1 MMKFTVGF
9 PLRSYELD
17 DCSAIYL
24 HFCPFI
30 EFLKHPVLLV
40 SVTNI
45 IRLSIELE
53 ITLVSSCLP
62 PNRATLD
69 IPSKLVPWYYVQ
81 RIIKLVKEIVPSILN
96 SFIMEIAVRK
106 ACQGI
111 SSMCLHHHNSSAS
124 ISQWSFDLRLQVSSL
139 CFHFIN
145 RTLAL
150 LVIRLFFQILYS
162 HPTVDLVMTE
172 PLLISFSKLSTR
184 VTANRGEYNFVS
196 LHSQY

>member
-1 MMKFTVGF
+1 MFTVGF

-40 SVTNI
+40 SVTNN

-62 PNRATLD
+62 PNRARLD
-69 IPSKLVPWYYVQ
+69 IPSKLVPCSYVQ

-111 SSMCLHHHNSSAS
+111 QACAS
-124 ISQWSFDLRLQVSSL
+124 IIIIPAHQFHNGLLIWGYRCASL

-145 RTLAL
+145 RTLVL
-150 LVIRLFFQILYS
+150 LVIRLFFQISYS

-172 PLLISFSKLSTR
+172 PLLICFSKLSTL
-184 VTANRGEYNFVS
+184 VTANRGEHNFVS